1 MRQRLSKILAQAG
14 VASRRKCE
22 EMIFEKQVRVN
33 GEIALLPQTMVDPH
47 TDHITINGK
56 TIGFSEV
63 KVYFLL
69 NKPQG
74 YICTN
79 RKQKGV
85 KRAIDLFQKIPY
97 RLFTVGRLDKM
108 TQGLLIVTNDGQLA
122 HRIMHPSFSV
132 EKEYV
137 VEVEEKIEKQHIE
150 IMKRGVVIDE
160 KLVKPLSIHKD
171 SAHQCS
177 IILCDGKKHEVR
189 KLIQKAGLQLQL
201 LTRVRIGPIQLK
213 DLPIG
218 SYREMTEKEKNAF
231 FDCFSKKN
239 AL

>member
-22 EMIFEKQVRVN
+22 ELIFDKQVRVN
-33 GEIALLPQTMVDPH
+33 GDIALLPQTMVDPYK
-47 TDHITINGK
+47 DKITVNGK
-56 TIGFSEV
+56 ILRFSED

-85 KRAIDLFQKIPY
+85 KRAIDLFQNIPY

-137 VEVEEKIEKQHIE
+137 VKVEEKIENSHIK
-150 IMKRGVVIDE
+150 IMRKGVVIDDR
-160 KLVKPLSIHKD
+160 LVKPLSIQIQTD
-171 SAHQCS
+171 HQCS

-189 KLIQKAGLQLQL
+189 KLIQKAGLQLL
-201 LTRVRIGPIQLK
+201 MLTRVRIGPIQLN

-218 SYREMTEKEKNAF
+218 SYREMNEKEKNAF
-231 FDCFSKKN
+231 FNCFSKKN
-239 AL
+239 